1 MNAEPRPNR
10 PHHQPTTTAS
20 RRIRALVR
28 AIRPRQWTK
37 NLLVFLPLLFTI
49 NEAWSLDDFASALP
63 LIARSAAAA
72 ALFCLL
78 SAAMYLLN
86 DSLDAE
92 NDRAHP
98 VKRRRPIAAGLL
110 PARFAGALGAALGV
124 ALIYPSFVLDAGFG
138 WVALA
143 YATSQTAYSLGL
155 KRAPLL
161 DVGIV
166 TSGFALRI
174 LAGATAISAPISPWL
189 YVCSGLGALFV
200 ALCKRRS
207 ELARAGDAA
216 DRQRPALAAYT
227 LPMLD
232 QMISVV
238 AAAALIGYSIYT
250 FTAQNLPG
258 DRSMMLTIPFVVYG
272 MFRYIYLVHARD
284 AGETPERVILTDAP
298 MLASIAL
305 WLLASGA
312 ILSFGR

>member
-1 MNAEPRPNR
+1 MNDEPRPEQ
-10 PHHQPTTTAS
+10 QPTTAP
-20 RRIRALVR
+20 RRVWALVL
-28 AIRPRQWTK
+28 ALRPRQWTK

-49 NEAWSLDDFASALP
+49 NEAWSLEDASSALP
-63 LIARSAAAA
+63 LAVRAAAAA

-78 SAAMYLLN
+78 SGAMYLLN

-92 NDRAHP
+92 KDRAHP
-98 VKRRRPIAAGLL
+98 EKRRRPIAAGLL
-110 PARFAGALGAALGV
+110 PARLAGALGVALGAAL
-124 ALIYPSFVLDAGFG
+124 IPPSFALSAGFG
-138 WVALA
+138 WTALS
-143 YATSQTAYSLGL
+143 YALSQAAYSLGL

-174 LAGATAISAPISPWL
+174 LAGAMVISAPVSPWL
-189 YVCSGLGALFV
+189 YACSGLGALFV

-207 ELARAGDAA
+207 ELSRAGDAA
-216 DRQRPALAAYT
+216 ELQRPALAAYT

-238 AAAALIGYSIYT
+238 AAAALMGYSIYT
-250 FTAQNLPG
+250 FSAQNLPD

-284 AGETPERVILTDAP
+284 AGESPERVVLTDAP

-305 WLLASGA
+305 WLLASGL
-312 ILSFGR
+312 ILNFGR

>member
-1 MNAEPRPNR
+1 MNSEPRTQR
-10 PHHQPTTTAS
+10 QPPPTAPQ
-20 RRIRALVR
+20 RIWALVR
-28 AIRPRQWTK
+28 ALRPRQWTK

-49 NEAWSLDDFASALP
+49 NEAWSLEDVSSALP
-63 LIARSAAAA
+63 LIVRSAAAA

-92 NDRAHP
+92 KDRAHP
-98 VKRRRPIAAGLL
+98 EKRRRPIAAGLV
-110 PARFAGALGAALGV
+110 PARLAGALGAAMAV
-124 ALIYPSFVLDAGFG
+124 ALILPSFALDAAFG
-138 WVALA
+138 WVALS
-143 YATSQTAYSLGL
+143 YALSQTAYSLGL

-166 TSGFALRI
+166 TSGFTLRI

-189 YVCSGLGALFV
+189 YVCAGLGALFV

-207 ELARAGDAA
+207 ELARAGSAA
-216 DRQRPALAAYT
+216 ERQRPALAAYT

-250 FTAQNLPG
+250 FSAENLPG

-272 MFRYIYLVHARD
+272 MFRYIYLVHAKD
-284 AGETPERVILTDAP
+284 AGEVPERVVLTDAP

-305 WLLASGA
+305 WLLASGI
-312 ILSFGR
+312 ILNFGR

>member
-1 MNAEPRPNR
+1 MNSETR
-10 PHHQPTTTAS
+10 HQPPPTAPQ
-20 RRIRALVR
+20 RVWALIRAL
-28 AIRPRQWTK
+28 RPRQWTK

-49 NEAWSLDDFASALP
+49 NEAWSLEDVSSALP
-63 LIARSAAAA
+63 LIVRSAAAA

-92 NDRAHP
+92 KDRAHP
-98 VKRRRPIAAGLL
+98 EKRRRPIAAGLV
-110 PARFAGALGAALGV
+110 PARFAGALGAALAV
-124 ALIYPSFVLDAGFG
+124 ALILPAFALDAAFG
-138 WVALA
+138 WVALS
-143 YATSQTAYSLGL
+143 YALSQTAYSLGL

-166 TSGFALRI
+166 TSGFTLRI

-189 YVCSGLGALFV
+189 YVCAGLGALFV

-207 ELARAGDAA
+207 ELARAGSAA
-216 DRQRPALAAYT
+216 ERQRPALAAYT

-250 FTAQNLPG
+250 FSAENLPG

-272 MFRYIYLVHARD
+272 MFRYIYLVHAKD
-284 AGETPERVILTDAP
+284 AGEVPERVVLTDAP

-305 WLLASGA
+305 WLLASGI
-312 ILSFGR
+312 ILNFGR